1 MELSLCRTWKCQGG
15 VADLLSSGQKRPSCH
30 GPSRALPG
38 PGGGQIL
45 GCVLAPCAQVPTLL
59 DSPSRPHSRLRGAAA
74 RAPLSWSQSPAALS
88 AEILFLCWSP
98 LRAAPGLEAPSMRSR
113 HPSPSELLWVLQL
126 RGPCSSVGPAAPWA
140 LQSFRELGRGV
151 WCSLLGA
158 QVSVSVP
165 GSPRASPPS
174 WRPAP
179 TPCSAF
185 PPRKIGEAPA
195 SPGQSFPVL
204 GALALA
210 LARHL
215 VGPLPLGCLLFLYFF
230 FPLFLP

>member
-1 MELSLCRTWKCQGG
+1 MELSLCRAWRCQGG
-15 VADLLSSGQKRPSCH
+15 DADLLSYGQKRPSCC
-30 GPSRALPG
+30 GPSRALPV

-45 GCVLAPCAQVPTLL
+45 GCVLAPCAPVPALL
-59 DSPSRPHSRLRGAAA
+59 DSPSLAHSCLHGATA

-88 AEILFLCWSP
+88 AGILFLCWSP
-98 LRAAPGLEAPSMRSR
+98 LRAAPGLAAPSMWSHR
-113 HPSPSELLWVLQL
+113 PSPSKLLRVQL
-126 RGPCSSVGPAAPWA
+126 WA

-179 TPCSAF
+179 TPC
-185 PPRKIGEAPA
+185 
-195 SPGQSFPVL
+195 
-204 GALALA
+204 
-210 LARHL
+210 
-215 VGPLPLGCLLFLYFF
+215 GCLSTQEDW
-230 FPLFLP
+230 